1 MKHSALKNLVLSAM
15 FLAIGIILP
24 FFTGQIPQVGK
35 MLLPMHLPV
44 FFCGLICG
52 WQYGLAVG
60 LILPVLR
67 SFMFTMPV
75 MFPTAVAMSFELATY
90 GAVAGF
96 LYNRSKWQCIIALYR
111 SLIIAMLAGRLVWG
125 CVQAVLLGV
134 SGSAFTLGAFFS
146 AAFTTAVPG
155 IILQLIFIP
164 AVMVA
169 LDRTGLV
176 HFKKARQNAV
186 CSAED
191 N

>member
-15 FLAIGIILP
+15 FLTIGIVLP
-24 FFTGQIPQVGK
+24 FFTGQIPQIGK

-44 FFCGLICG
+44 FLCGLICG

-60 LILPVLR
+60 LILPVMR
-67 SFMFTMPV
+67 SAIFFMPV
-75 MFPTAVAMSFELATY
+75 MFPTAIAMSFELAAY

-111 SLIIAMLAGRLVWG
+111 SLFIAMLAGRLVWG
-125 CVQAVLLGV
+125 CVQALLLGL
-134 SGSAFTLGAFFS
+134 SGSAFTLAAFFAGAF
-146 AAFTTAVPG
+146 TNAVPG
-155 IILQLIFIP
+155 IILQLVFIP

-176 HFKKARQNAV
+176 RFRKAH
-186 CSAED
+186 SAEVCAD
-191 N
+191 K

>member
-1 MKHSALKNLVLSAM
+1 MKNSALKNLVLSAM
-15 FLAIGIILP
+15 FLAIGIVLP

-60 LILPVLR
+60 LVLPVMR
-67 SFMFTMPV
+67 SAMFTVPV
-75 MFPTAVAMSFELATY
+75 MFPTAIAMSFELATY

-125 CVQAVLLGV
+125 TVQAVLLGF
-134 SGSAFTLGAFFS
+134 SGNAFTLSAFF
-146 AAFTTAVPG
+146 AGAFTTAVPG
-155 IILQLIFIP
+155 IILQLVFIP

-176 HFKKARQNAV
+176 RFRKASK
-186 CSAED
+186 SATPFRND
-191 N
+191 I